1 MPTLTP
7 THRSKLPRRLWCAG
21 ALALP
26 LMLPVAAQAQS
37 ADWPTRPVTFVN
49 PFAAGSAVDVVA
61 RLVAQKMAANTGVAM
76 NVDNRTGASGN
87 IGTQFG
93 ARAAADG
100 HTLLLGS
107 PGTMAINPF
116 LFAKLPY
123 DALKDFDPV
132 TQITRYGYV
141 LVVPPSLPVNSAA
154 DFVALARRRPGEVSY
169 GTSGAGGSNHLAGE
183 LFRLTAGIR
192 LNAVPYKGSSPALT
206 ALLSGEITGMFDTL
220 ITSIPLVKSGRLK
233 ALGVTLEKRSPAL
246 PAVPTLAESG
256 VPGYRFDAW
265 QSIVVPAGTPRA
277 IVTKIHADTVKTLAL
292 PDVREKLV
300 DQGANELVGSSPEEF
315 RRMIATEIERYR
327 KLIAAANVEVQ

>member
-1 MPTLTP
+1 MKPAKSILVAVTVCVAAMTQAAEVYP
-7 THRSKLPRRLWCAG
+7 SRPIRFVVPLPPAG
-21 ALALP
+21 AG
-26 LMLPVAAQAQS
+26 
-37 ADWPTRPVTFVN
+37 DI
-49 PFAAGSAVDVVA
+49 VA
-61 RLVAQKMAANTGVAM
+61 RTVATKLSELWGQQVVIDNRGGANTI
-76 NVDNRTGASGN
+76 
-87 IGTQFG
+87 IGTEIA
-93 ARAAADG
+93 ARAKPDG
-100 HTLLLGS
+100 YTWLLGVQGS
-107 PGTMAINPF
+107 LAINPVTYR
-116 LFAKLPY
+116 KLPY

-206 ALLSGEITGMFDTL
+206 ALLSGEITCMFDTL

>member
-1 MPTLTP
+1 MKPAKSILVAVTVCVAAMTQAAEVYP
-7 THRSKLPRRLWCAG
+7 SRPIRFVVPLPPAG
-21 ALALP
+21 AG
-26 LMLPVAAQAQS
+26 
-37 ADWPTRPVTFVN
+37 DI
-49 PFAAGSAVDVVA
+49 VA
-61 RLVAQKMAANTGVAM
+61 RTVATKLSELWGQQVVIDNRGGANTI
-76 NVDNRTGASGN
+76 
-87 IGTQFG
+87 IGTEIA
-93 ARAAADG
+93 ARAKPDG
-100 HTLLLGS
+100 YTWLLGVQGS
-107 PGTMAINPF
+107 LAINPVTYR
-116 LFAKLPY
+116 KLPY